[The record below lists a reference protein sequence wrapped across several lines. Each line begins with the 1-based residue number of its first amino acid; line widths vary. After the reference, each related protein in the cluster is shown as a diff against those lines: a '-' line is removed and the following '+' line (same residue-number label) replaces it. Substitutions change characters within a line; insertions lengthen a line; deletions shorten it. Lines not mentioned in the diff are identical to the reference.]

1 MVKYSLK
8 FLLINKKNYNRL
20 FIIMLCFDFRDL
32 YIIYNQSC
40 ELIFLILNTKY
51 FKLSNLLQKTYNN
64 SNFKIL

>member
-8 FLLINKKNYNRL
+8 FLLINKTNDNRL
-20 FIIMLCFDFRDL
+20 FIIMLCSDFRDL

-51 FKLSNLLQKTYNN
+51 FKLNKFLQKTYNN